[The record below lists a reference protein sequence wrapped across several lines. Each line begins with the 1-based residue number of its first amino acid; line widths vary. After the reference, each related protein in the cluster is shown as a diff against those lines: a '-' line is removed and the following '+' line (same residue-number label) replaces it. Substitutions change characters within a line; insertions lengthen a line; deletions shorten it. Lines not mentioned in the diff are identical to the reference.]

1 VFVPHTWFGLIG
13 RNVRINRAGPDSVA
27 GRLLGVGED
36 YLAVR
41 TDEGVVYVASWH
53 VKSVTAT
60 DGASSNSSNV
70 ASASAGK
77 APPAATFLELLLRLR
92 RSRIRV
98 NRGPEKVEGLLLDV
112 RGGQLLLARGNEHV
126 HVPLFHVKNVCVL
139 R

>member
-1 VFVPHTWFGLIG
+1 MFVPHTWFGLIG

-36 YLAVR
+36 YLAVG
-41 TDEGVVYVASWH
+41 TEEGVVYVAAWH
-53 VKSVTAT
+53 VKNVTAT
-60 DGASSNSSNV
+60 DGASSNAPTG
-70 ASASAGK
+70 ASVPRRGV
-77 APPAATFLELLLRLR
+77 PPAATFLELLLRLR

-112 RGGQLLLARGNEHV
+112 RGGQLLLARGNEHI
-126 HVPLFHVKNVCVL
+126 HVPLFHVKNVCTL